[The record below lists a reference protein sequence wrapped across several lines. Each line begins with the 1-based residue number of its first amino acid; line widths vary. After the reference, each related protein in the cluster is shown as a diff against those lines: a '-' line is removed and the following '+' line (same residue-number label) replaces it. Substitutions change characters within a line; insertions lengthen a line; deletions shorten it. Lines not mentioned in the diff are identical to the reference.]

1 MQFMES
7 SGKVDGKVAPSLHK
21 GDFRGSMYKGSIG
34 KIGKCIIVNMPMSSE
49 MLIGLI
55 WHFTEINF
63 PKTAKIS
70 VLGQFSALFLT

>member
-34 KIGKCIIVNMPMSSE
+34 KIGKCIIVDMPMSSE
-49 MLIGLI
+49 MLTGLI
-55 WHFTEINF
+55 
-63 PKTAKIS
+63 
-70 VLGQFSALFLT
+70 